1 MFEHQKPLGKYT
13 VWIDKLLPREYNTMG
28 GRTEQKEENAE
39 KLEPLF
45 EFQGNSFV
53 VNSHNDDCK
62 RLYRALHEDFGIS
75 ISVSG
80 KRIKVAQCNLVLF
93 YIYQLLCIPKCY

>member
-1 MFEHQKPLGKYT
+1 
-13 VWIDKLLPREYNTMG
+13 MG

-62 RLYRALHEDFGIS
+62 RLYRALYMKTLEFLSQFQEKG
-75 ISVSG
+75 
-80 KRIKVAQCNLVLF
+80 
-93 YIYQLLCIPKCY
+93 

>member
-1 MFEHQKPLGKYT
+1 
-13 VWIDKLLPREYNTMG
+13 MG

-45 EFQGNSFV
+45 EFQGNSFA

-62 RLYRALHEDFGIS
+62 RLYRALHKDFGIS

-80 KRIKVAQCNLVLF
+80 KRIKVAKCNLALF
-93 YIYQLLCIPKCY
+93 FTSTNCYAFQNITKCLFFCKLLWVN